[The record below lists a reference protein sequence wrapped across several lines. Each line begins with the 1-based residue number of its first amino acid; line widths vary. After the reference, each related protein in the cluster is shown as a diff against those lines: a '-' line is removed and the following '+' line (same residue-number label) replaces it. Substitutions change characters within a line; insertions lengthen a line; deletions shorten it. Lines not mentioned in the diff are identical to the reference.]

1 MPQFWD
7 FSRRERSFT
16 ICPNRQ
22 SPTAQDEY
30 ERTQKVEL
38 LRDYFCNLCYIHL
51 WPCNAQGGRPPAEP
65 FDRWCLELMASAD
78 LGMEACAENM
88 PDPWLKNVK
97 ECFNSKGLRRG
108 LLAEIPWRPKR
119 VKQKSK
125 GGMIDTSFDIAI
137 ARQWLQL
144 FEQLLKPHKSKTID
158 LDGGEPEHLNAPEI
172 SPDAYLEMVAKLASL
187 DEEEALVMHQQMSAV
202 GHRTSAN
209 EAVDDFYDCSEY
221 STADIWL
228 QKLDKMRLQIDN
240 VEDQLRENNR
250 QCLLDTLH
258 HQLTDMKT
266 LAAPLTTIV
275 LTALVKRAEEIF
287 KQPVQAGPAAGVEVA
302 FGCIDDGLV
311 NCCMEFKYLGES
323 TFISGLH
330 LSKLAAL
337 YVTRAR
343 EHLPNLNFP
352 SECHRLNIQSA
363 ESCWHAARMLCNIQC
378 NFKELVYCLLLR
390 YNTLIK
396 DSRAGAQ
403 VALVESVFDF
413 LKCHLDVSVEC
424 FASPLNCYYSS
435 FYSAFP
441 DIETYFGSMG
451 SFFDQ
456 TSLPTGSY
464 ALHPPFTEEVI
475 NATAVQ
481 IQRMLHKTDPH
492 VPVSLVVFMPDW
504 EDPPTPGLTLLES
517 EAMASWLQLKTVVR
531 LGLKSSVSGKQ
542 FLPKSLS
549 AHRYY
554 CGLKSMRVYLLQ
566 TAAGRRQYPIRPQ
579 FLKELQLA
587 FLNVGADVDS
597 EVCSISIS
605 PTINFQKKGS
615 TSSNWTHSSS
625 SNWTHSGSSN
635 WTHSGSSNWTQVDSA
650 GSQSFDNL
658 QIPASPPPFR
668 GSPKRGA
675 THHLTGNQFPTNQN
689 LFRSLTKYESPAT
702 DNNWRN
708 SNDRPPKQSNLRP
721 PDKSKSWRS
730 SN

>member
-144 FEQLLKPHKSKTID
+144 FEQLLKPHKS
-158 LDGGEPEHLNAPEI
+158 
-172 SPDAYLEMVAKLASL
+172 
-187 DEEEALVMHQQMSAV
+187 
-202 GHRTSAN
+202 
-209 EAVDDFYDCSEY
+209 
-221 STADIWL
+221 
-228 QKLDKMRLQIDN
+228 
-240 VEDQLRENNR
+240 
-250 QCLLDTLH
+250 
-258 HQLTDMKT
+258 
-266 LAAPLTTIV
+266 
-275 LTALVKRAEEIF
+275 
-287 KQPVQAGPAAGVEVA
+287 
-302 FGCIDDGLV
+302 
-311 NCCMEFKYLGES
+311 
-323 TFISGLH
+323 
-330 LSKLAAL
+330 
-337 YVTRAR
+337 
-343 EHLPNLNFP
+343 
-352 SECHRLNIQSA
+352 
-363 ESCWHAARMLCNIQC
+363 
-378 NFKELVYCLLLR
+378 
-390 YNTLIK
+390 
-396 DSRAGAQ
+396 
-403 VALVESVFDF
+403 
-413 LKCHLDVSVEC
+413 
-424 FASPLNCYYSS
+424 
-435 FYSAFP
+435 
-441 DIETYFGSMG
+441 
-451 SFFDQ
+451 
-456 TSLPTGSY
+456 
-464 ALHPPFTEEVI
+464 
-475 NATAVQ
+475 
-481 IQRMLHKTDPH
+481 
-492 VPVSLVVFMPDW
+492 
-504 EDPPTPGLTLLES
+504 
-517 EAMASWLQLKTVVR
+517 
-531 LGLKSSVSGKQ
+531 
-542 FLPKSLS
+542 KSLS